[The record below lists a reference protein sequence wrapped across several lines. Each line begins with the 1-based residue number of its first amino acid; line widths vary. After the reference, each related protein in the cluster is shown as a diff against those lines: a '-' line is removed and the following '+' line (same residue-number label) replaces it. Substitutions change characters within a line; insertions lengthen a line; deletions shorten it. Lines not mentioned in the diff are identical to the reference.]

1 MPHTPPTAQP
11 LEIAKHFSSLEDP
24 RVVGRSAH
32 PLLNVIVMALVGVI
46 CGANG
51 WDDIREIA
59 VDRADWFGRWLVMAN
74 GVPSA
79 DTFRRVLGA
88 LQPEAFSACVAS
100 WVNSLVEPLDGQVI
114 AFDGKTIRGAL
125 KRTPLGSTLHQVH
138 VWCNKQKLLLA
149 HVGVAGAPEEIDAAR
164 KLLAT
169 IDLRGAI
176 VTGDAAHACAETAQ
190 KIIEG
195 GADYVLQVK
204 ANRAALYSAVDRFF
218 EMAKAE
224 DDAGVPQRHARTAE
238 VAHGRSEVR
247 EAWSVAAARVPLPG
261 TAWTHLRSITMIERT
276 RETAERR
283 STERH
288 YYLSSLPPSVRKLM
302 SAVREHWNVE
312 NGLHWRLDVQME
324 EDACTIH
331 DESAAQNFATLRR
344 IALMLLQREPS
355 LKRGISA
362 RREKAA
368 RNTSYLE
375 SVLTRGIP

>member
-1 MPHTPPTAQP
+1 
-11 LEIAKHFSSLEDP
+11 
-24 RVVGRSAH
+24 
-32 PLLNVIVMALVGVI
+32 MALVGVI

-51 WDDIREIA
+51 WEDIREIA
-59 VDRADWFGRWLVMAN
+59 VDRTDWFGRWLVMPN

-88 LQPEAFSACVAS
+88 LRPEAFSACVAS
-100 WVNSLVEPLDGQVI
+100 WVHSLAEPLNGQVV

-138 VWCNKQKLLLA
+138 AWCKAQKLLLA

-164 KLLAT
+164 RLLAT
-169 IDLRGAI
+169 IELRGAI
-176 VTGDAAHACAETAQ
+176 VTGDAAHGCAETAQ
-190 KIIEG
+190 KIVEG

-204 ANRAALYSAVDRFF
+204 ANRAALYDAVTQFF
-218 EMAKAE
+218 ETATA
-224 DDAGVPQRHARTAE
+224 DNAPGVPLRHARTAE
-238 VAHGRSEVR
+238 VVHGRSEVR
-247 EAWSVAAARVPLPG
+247 EAWSVAAAVVPLPG
-261 TAWTHLRSITMIERT
+261 TAWAHLRSITMIERT

-302 SAVREHWNVE
+302 SAAREHWNIE
-312 NGLHWRLDVQME
+312 NGLHWRLDVQMG

-331 DESAAQNFATLRR
+331 DENAAQNFGTLRR

-362 RREKAA
+362 RREKGLIRHSGGLTDKDQGLRSGRGWQSESSGSSCNRTRASSAVA
-368 RNTSYLE
+368 RRS
-375 SVLTRGIP
+375 